1 MTADARTDKRD
12 LRRRIRQ
19 QRAGLSAA
27 ERGSAD
33 TAIARQA
40 SALITRAGAR
50 TIACYLSAP
59 TEPPTCALIAWAS
72 AHGVRVLLPISRPNG
87 VLDWGEHTA
96 HERVNEL
103 GVPETTSPP
112 LGPGAL
118 GTAEIVFAP
127 AAAADLEGHRLGWG
141 GGYYDRALARSDS
154 RAPVYAVLY
163 DLDVVAHVPH
173 EHHDVPISGAVT
185 PTRTL
190 SFER

>member
-19 QRAGLSAA
+19 QRAGLSIA

-33 TAIARQA
+33 AAIARQA
-40 SALITRAGAR
+40 SGLITRAGAR
-50 TIACYLSAP
+50 VIACYLSGPA
-59 TEPPTCALIAWAS
+59 EPPTRALLSWAS

-96 HERVNEL
+96 DERMNDL

-112 LGPGAL
+112 LGPRAL
-118 GTAEIVFAP
+118 RTAEIVFAP
-127 AAAADLEGHRLGWG
+127 AAAADLAGHRLGWG
-141 GGYYDRALARSDS
+141 GGYYDRALARAGS

-173 EHHDVPISGAVT
+173 EHHDVPISGVVT

-190 SFER
+190 SFPR